1 MRKALTKES
10 KEGTV
15 ARTGEW
21 NSSVPD
27 NLKDLK
33 DLVSEL
39 WSENLSLITEMRKLR
54 YAIAELKYD
63 NATLKAEKSGYKMEG
78 EEK

>member
-1 MRKALTKES
+1 MRKVLRKES
-10 KEGTV
+10 KEETV
-15 ARTGEW
+15 AKIVECNT
-21 NSSVPD
+21 SAPD

-33 DLVSEL
+33 DLVQEL

-78 EEK
+78 EER